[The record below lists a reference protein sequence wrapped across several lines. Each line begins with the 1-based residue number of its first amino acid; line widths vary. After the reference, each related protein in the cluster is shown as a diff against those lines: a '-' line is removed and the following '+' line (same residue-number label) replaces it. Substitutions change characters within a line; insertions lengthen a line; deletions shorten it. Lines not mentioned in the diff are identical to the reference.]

1 MEIRALNARFGD
13 SMLVLWGRPKRA
25 LLIDG
30 GVGKTYGESIQPAL
44 EELRS
49 QGVKALEALVVTHLD
64 RDHIGGIADVIR
76 RRHQHQLGIRDV
88 WFNGER
94 HLPAG
99 VPRPRSVAQAE
110 ALGALLLGQGLAWNA
125 AFSGDAIRTPAR
137 GPLPRIDLPG
147 GLTVTVLSPN
157 LAQLKRLAAL
167 WPEALAETSDHQR
180 LPRARGASP
189 KRPPASEPIDL
200 NSLVKER
207 FSEDSSVANGSSLAL
222 LLEHKG
228 RAALMAGDAYLEAD
242 ALDVEDPDGCSAVEG
257 FDTGM
262 AEIDQVVVLD
272 DNVSL
277 VLTLQVQEFV
287 RLNAAEVA
295 QDAPGDPLHGPIDAL
310 AIDRQPIRAVGDD
323 HDEPAAGLR
332 NAHHFG
338 RANVFQFAVGQHV
351 ENGDHLGIAV
361 TSCAGNLRPGGGVVS
376 QRNRL
381 EHEVE
386 ASDLDEVPIL
396 GRWEGVCVGHGCPF
410 RKAK

>member
-13 SMLVLWGRPKRA
+13 SILVLWGRPKRA

-30 GVGKTYGESIQPAL
+30 GVGKTYGESIQPTLA
-44 EELRS
+44 ELRS
-49 QGVKALEALVVTHLD
+49 QGVKTLEALIVTHLD

-76 RRHQHQLGIRDV
+76 RRHQHQVGIRDV

-110 ALGALLLGQGLAWNA
+110 ALGALLLGQGLPWNA
-125 AFSGDAIRTPAR
+125 AFSGGAIRTRSR

-228 RAALMAGDAYLEAD
+228 RAALMAGDAYPSVVAAAWRRLSRERSGVV
-242 ALDVEDPDGCSAVEG
+242 ALDLLKLSHHGSSTNTSPQLLALLKPKKLLISTDGSGYGHPHAETLAWAVKEIPDVELLFNYSNEY
-257 FDTGM
+257 
-262 AEIDQVVVLD
+262 
-272 DNVSL
+272 SL
-277 VLTLQVQEFV
+277 PWKTLSKSIVGLKV
-287 RLNAAEVA
+287 RL
-295 QDAPGDPLHGPIDAL
+295 GTRG
-310 AIDRQPIRAVGDD
+310 
-323 HDEPAAGLR
+323 GL
-332 NAHHFG
+332 
-338 RANVFQFAVGQHV
+338 
-351 ENGDHLGIAV
+351 
-361 TSCAGNLRPGGGVVS
+361 SLR
-376 QRNRL
+376 L
-381 EHEVE
+381 
-386 ASDLDEVPIL
+386 
-396 GRWEGVCVGHGCPF
+396 
-410 RKAK
+410 